1 MFGESILMNFNEAKQ
16 ILNENGFQLIETYE
30 ITNYVLV
37 YESEYGGDDL
47 YWGWPGKS
55 TNNIDDAYKCR
66 TPEQIKKF
74 KPKFAKYLKVPVE
87 AINIM
92 KVVYKLPKIEVV
104 K

>member
-1 MFGESILMNFNEAKQ
+1 MNLNEALN
-16 ILNENGFQLIETYE
+16 ILNENGFQLVENFK

-37 YESEYGGDDL
+37 YESEDGGEDL

-55 TNNIDDAYKCR
+55 TKNIDDAYKCM
-66 TPEQIKKF
+66 TPEEIKKF
-74 KPKFAKYLKVPVE
+74 IPKFAKYLKVPVE

-92 KVVYKLPKIEVV
+92 KVVYKLPKIEIV

>member
-1 MFGESILMNFNEAKQ
+1 MDLQEAKE
-16 ILNENGFQLIETYE
+16 ILNENGFQLIENYK

-37 YESEYGGDDL
+37 YESEDGDDL
-47 YWGWPGKS
+47 YLDWQDKS

-66 TPEQIKKF
+66 TPEEIKIL

-92 KVVYKLPKIEVV
+92 KVVYQLPKIEVV